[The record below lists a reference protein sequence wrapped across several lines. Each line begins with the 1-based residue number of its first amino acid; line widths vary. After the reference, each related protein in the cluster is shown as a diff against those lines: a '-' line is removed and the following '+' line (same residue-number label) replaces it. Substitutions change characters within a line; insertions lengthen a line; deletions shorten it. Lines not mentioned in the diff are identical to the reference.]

1 MLKIAIIG
9 HALVQEVPQKRWRIL
24 AEKYPVEVTL
34 LVPRIWRSKW
44 LRDEV
49 VFRPQV
55 IVDGRFRVIPLPT
68 TSETN
73 WGWYFF
79 KSFDA
84 KIKSIKPDII
94 YVIHEELIWVHQ
106 QIITYR
112 NIWAPEAKLIFFS
125 MNARGVPL
133 KRFYNRLMWNRIK
146 RNYDAAL
153 CHYPG
158 CMRSLRDGGF
168 NKPIYM
174 QTQIG
179 VDEDIYC
186 PDEPKRR
193 QMRRKLGFENK
204 FVIGYTG
211 RLTKDKGVHD
221 LLAALPLRD
230 VDWALLLVGN
240 GEFKEE
246 IKRIVKQNGW
256 QDRVHMAGTVPQ
268 DMVPDYMRAMDCF
281 VLASRTCPHWI
292 DTFPNVTVQAMA
304 CKVPVIG
311 SDSGAIPWQLG
322 GAGLIF
328 HEGDVVKLHEH
339 LMHMA
344 DNIEDR
350 KAIAQKGMER
360 SLANFCV
367 RGITDN
373 FYDIMQQIDTGN
385 FKKKLDNSN
394 QKKAW

>member
-1 MLKIAIIG
+1 MVKIAIIS

-49 VFRPQV
+49 VFRPRV

-73 WGWYFF
+73 WGRYFF

-84 KIKSIKPDII
+84 KIRSIKPDII
-94 YVIHEELIWVHQ
+94 YVIHEESIWIHQ

-112 NIWAPEAKLIFFS
+112 NIWAPEARLIFFS

-133 KRFYNRLMWNRIK
+133 KRFYHRLMWNRIK
-146 RNYDAAL
+146 KNYDAAL

-158 CMRSLRDGGF
+158 CLKSLRDGGF
-168 NKPIYM
+168 DKPIYM

-186 PDEPKRR
+186 PDEQRR
-193 QMRRKLGFENK
+193 KEMRRKLGFEDK

-211 RLTKDKGVHD
+211 RLTKDKGVND

-240 GEFKEE
+240 GDFREE
-246 IKRIVKQNGW
+246 IEKIVRQNEW

-268 DMVPDYMRAMDCF
+268 HMVPDYMRAMDCF

-322 GAGLIF
+322 DAGLIF
-328 HEGDVVKLHEH
+328 HEGDVVKLHKH

-344 DNIEDR
+344 DNMEDR

-367 RGITDN
+367 RALTDE
-373 FYDIMQQIDTGN
+373 FYEIL
-385 FKKKLDNSN
+385 KKL
-394 QKKAW
+394 

>member
-1 MLKIAIIG
+1 MLKIAIIS
-9 HALVQEVPQKRWRIL
+9 HALVQEVFQKRWRIL

-49 VFRPQV
+49 VFRPRV

-73 WGWYFF
+73 WGRYFF

-84 KIKSIKPDII
+84 KIRSIKPNII
-94 YVIHEELIWVHQ
+94 YIIHEESIWVHQ

-112 NIWAPEAKLIFFS
+112 NIWAPEAKFIFFS
-125 MNARGVPL
+125 MNARGVPM
-133 KRFYNRLMWNRIK
+133 KRFYHRLMWNRIK

-158 CMRSLRDGGF
+158 CLKSLRDAGF
-168 NKPIYM
+168 DKPIYM

-186 PDEPKRR
+186 PDEQKTR
-193 QMRRKLGFENK
+193 QMRRKLGFEDK
-204 FVIGYTG
+204 FVIGYAG

-221 LLAALPLRD
+221 ILAALPLRD

-240 GEFKEE
+240 GELKEE
-246 IKRIVKQNGW
+246 IERIVKQNGW

-268 DMVPDYMRAMDCF
+268 HMVPDYMRAMDCF

-322 GAGLIF
+322 DTGLIF

-339 LMHMA
+339 LMHLA

-360 SLANFCV
+360 SLAKFCV
-367 RGITDN
+367 RALTNEFYEILKKNVVAALIT
-373 FYDIMQQIDTGN
+373 
-385 FKKKLDNSN
+385 
-394 QKKAW
+394 

>member
-1 MLKIAIIG
+1 MLKIAIIS

-49 VFRPQV
+49 VFSPQV
-55 IVDGRFRVIPLPT
+55 IVGGRFRVVPLPT

-73 WGWYFF
+73 WGRYFF

-84 KIKSIKPDII
+84 KFRSIKPDII
-94 YVIHEELIWVHQ
+94 YVIHEESIWVHQ

-112 NIWAPEAKLIFFS
+112 NVWAPEAKLIFFS
-125 MNARGVPL
+125 MNARGVSL
-133 KRFYNRLMWNRIK
+133 KRFYHRLMWNRIIK
-146 RNYDAAL
+146 NYDAAL

-158 CMRSLRDGGF
+158 CMRSLRNGGF

-186 PDEPKRR
+186 PDEQKRR
-193 QMRRKLGFENK
+193 QMRRKLDFEDK

-221 LLAALPLRD
+221 ILAALPLRD

-240 GEFKEE
+240 GELKEE
-246 IKRIVKQNGW
+246 IERIVRQNGW

-268 DMVPDYMRAMDCF
+268 HMVPDYMRAMDCF
-281 VLASRTCPHWI
+281 VLGSRTCQHWI

-311 SDSGAIPWQLG
+311 SNSGAIPWQLG
-322 GAGLIF
+322 DAGLIF
-328 HEGDVVKLHEH
+328 HEGDIAKLHEH
-339 LMHMA
+339 LRHMA
-344 DNIEDR
+344 NNIEDR
-350 KAIAQKGMER
+350 KVIAQKGMER

-367 RGITDN
+367 RSLTDE
-373 FYDIMQQIDTGN
+373 FYEILQ
-385 FKKKLDNSN
+385 KL
-394 QKKAW
+394 